1 LANLLIDLL
10 TPRHTAAN
18 QQRVARYSPRYR
30 LAFSLLNEN
39 AALGKSAIGWDPND
53 ALSREP
59 KPALQKTPHLP
70 DPPGYL
76 IPTLQS
82 LQLLHNFT
90 IESQVQF
97 HAPLAFDPT
106 HITHSDDSAHG
117 LTHEDLT
124 VFVNSAEWSL
134 CTHFILYMEYLNAN

>member
-1 LANLLIDLL
+1 V
-10 TPRHTAAN
+10 TK
-18 QQRVARYSPRYR
+18 QQG
-30 LAFSLLNEN
+30 L
-39 AALGKSAIGWDPND
+39 PNI
-53 ALSREP
+53 
-59 KPALQKTPHLP
+59 
-70 DPPGYL
+70 PGYL
-76 IPTLQS
+76 TPTLQS

-106 HITHSDDSAHG
+106 HITHSNDSARG

-134 CTHFILYMEYLNAN
+134 CQYRIIHYVQGSKINQFNSLERVKRSSPSLHPFRPIHSPPTTIPSRL

>member
-1 LANLLIDLL
+1 MIKNPGL
-10 TPRHTAAN
+10 
-18 QQRVARYSPRYR
+18 
-30 LAFSLLNEN
+30 
-39 AALGKSAIGWDPND
+39 PNT
-53 ALSREP
+53 S
-59 KPALQKTPHLP
+59 
-70 DPPGYL
+70 GYL
-76 IPTLQS
+76 VPTLRS

-106 HITHSDDSAHG
+106 HITHSNNSAHG

-134 CTHFILYMEYLNAN
+134 CKHRILRLQTKTNRLNSLERVE